1 MIKNYLVI
9 VDIMNF
15 NKLIQIINEVQ
26 IFEEIQWH
34 VFIPV
39 SLVNLGPMLQ

>member
-1 MIKNYLVI
+1 MISLYKLFNSSHMIKNYPVI

-26 IFEEIQWH
+26 TFEEIQ
-34 VFIPV
+34 
-39 SLVNLGPMLQ
+39 